1 MAVSLRLTLA
11 LRVIVSVQPDGSGLM
26 LLHLIRE
33 LVARRKGGGLIRFI
47 VTFYI
52 FGYKRPVIGEA
63 GCVLNIDLFRRSGDC
78 QGARVCVRERVRERW
93 KERER
98 ETESERERERAQPG
112 AVKRARKTT
121 YQKSSEEEIT
131 RFE

>member
-1 MAVSLRLTLA
+1 MLPRLTLA

-33 LVARRKGGGLIRFI
+33 LVARRKVGEKKKSGLIRFI

-63 GCVLNIDLFRRSGDC
+63 GCVLNIDLFRRSRDC
-78 QGARVCVRERVRERW
+78 QRE
-93 KERER
+93 
-98 ETESERERERAQPG
+98 
-112 AVKRARKTT
+112 
-121 YQKSSEEEIT
+121 
-131 RFE
+131 